1 MRGRRGRH
9 IRKRKPRA
17 KRVGARFL
25 GRRRRLYAPHVAPQR
40 ERDLVAEILE
50 IVIEA
55 PALDLR
61 EGVVGCMRVAADQTP
76 WKVGGEENP
85 MA

>member
-17 KRVGARFL
+17 ERVGARFL
-25 GRRRRLYAPHVAPQR
+25 GRRRRLYAPYVAPQR

-61 EGVVGCMRVAADQTP
+61 EGVVGCHARGSQP
-76 WKVGGEENP
+76 NSGKVGSVTRGIL
-85 MA
+85 